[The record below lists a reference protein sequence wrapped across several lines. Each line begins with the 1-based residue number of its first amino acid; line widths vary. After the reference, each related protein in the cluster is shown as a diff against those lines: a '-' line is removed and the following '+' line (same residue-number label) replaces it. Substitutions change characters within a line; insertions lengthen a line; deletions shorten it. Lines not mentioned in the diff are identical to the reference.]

1 MLNPGDIILLCLL
14 AVGVGLAA
22 RNLRKGGGGCSGGC
36 AGCSGC
42 ASPRE
47 PREETEDPED
57 Q

>member
-1 MLNPGDIILLCLL
+1 MLSPGDIILLCLL

-47 PREETEDPED
+47 PREETEDPEK
-57 Q
+57 